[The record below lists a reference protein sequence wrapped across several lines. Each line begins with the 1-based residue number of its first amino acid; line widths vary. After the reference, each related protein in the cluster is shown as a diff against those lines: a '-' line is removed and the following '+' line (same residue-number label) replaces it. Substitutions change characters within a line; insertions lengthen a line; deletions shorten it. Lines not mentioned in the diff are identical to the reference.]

1 MAVIGVQHAIASPI
15 SAYGTNSA
23 PTYGTGFIV
32 SRLTKVDSNLEYN
45 DNSARS
51 DNSIEE
57 TDKSFSKGTIT
68 FGTYGL
74 GKTLSERY
82 NVMNKLFGSTV
93 STVGSGETA
102 STELVVGAND
112 ISQHVGFGYV
122 KTERSNNVDSYIA
135 RWYFDVQF
143 APPAE
148 SVEAQGESINFQT
161 QDINGT
167 VFKIDG
173 FGKDNIYK
181 EKICNTLT
189 AALEYVDTLANL
201 PSATQQK
208 T

>member
-1 MAVIGVQHAIASPI
+1 MAGIGVQHAVASPI

-32 SRLTKVDSNLEYN
+32 SRLTKIDSSLEYN
-45 DNSARS
+45 DNSAYS

-74 GKTLSERY
+74 GKTISERY

-93 STVGSGETA
+93 STGSGENA
-102 STELVVGAND
+102 STELIVGAD
-112 ISQHVGFGYV
+112 DVPQHVGFGYV
-122 KTERSNNVDSYIA
+122 KTERNNNVDKYIA

-143 APPAE
+143 APPSE
-148 SVEAQGESINFQT
+148 SIETKGESINFQT
-161 QDINGT
+161 QDISGT

-173 FGKDNIYK
+173 FGNGNIYK
-181 EKICNTLT
+181 EKICDTL
-189 AALEYVDTLANL
+189 ASALEYVDTLANL
-201 PSATQQK
+201 PSTVQEV
-208 T
+208 